1 MQVKPLKAERVQ
13 FWQRV
18 ADTTRSLARRIYDF
32 FSWLEQTAG
41 AFKRAA
47 GSFIR
52 LRRS

>member
-18 ADTTRSLARRIYDF
+18 VDTTRSLASRIYDF
-32 FSWLEQTAG
+32 FKGLEG
-41 AFKRAA
+41 VLKRIAA
-47 GSFIR
+47 SFIR